1 MASIP
6 SVSPKTSWSA
16 RHPLP
21 EVICN
26 TSPLQYLHQ
35 IGHLGLLPRL
45 VSRVIIPTAVADELA
60 EGRRRGL
67 DLPVAE
73 AFPWIDL
80 RHPASERIVRLVA
93 DLGPGETGVLLL
105 ALERADP
112 VVILDDALA
121 RRHAETLGIPLTG
134 TLGILL
140 DAKRRGLVASVTPLI
155 GDLQRMGF
163 RLSERTRRAVLHM
176 AGEP

>member
-1 MASIP
+1 
-6 SVSPKTSWSA
+6 
-16 RHPLP
+16 LP

-35 IGHLGLLPRL
+35 IGQLELLPKL
-45 VSRVIIPTAVADELA
+45 VSRVVVPPAVGKELA

-67 DLPVAE
+67 DLPVPE
-73 AFPWIDL
+73 VLPWVDMSA
-80 RHPASERIVRLVA
+80 PASEQVIRLVA

-105 ALERADP
+105 ALERTDP

-121 RRHAETLGIPLTG
+121 RRHAEMLGISLTG

-140 DAKRRGLVASVTPLI
+140 DAKRRGLVPALIPLI
-155 GDLQRMGF
+155 DDLQRLGF
-163 RLSERTRRAVLHM
+163 RLSERTRNAVLCM
-176 AGEP
+176 AGE